1 MIPGIRPTTIPR
13 HASNCDTDVRQK
25 RSLVGSP
32 RKNAKINSRTS
43 PMVKAA
49 NDVQNHAEIKP
60 ITGLRQYLVTTAI
73 ERQLANTGIIVQ
85 QANAANTRMYSM
97 LM

>member
-1 MIPGIRPTTIPR
+1 
-13 HASNCDTDVRQK
+13 
-25 RSLVGSP
+25 
-32 RKNAKINSRTS
+32 
-43 PMVKAA
+43 MVKAA

-60 ITGLRQYLVTTAI
+60 ITGLRQYLVTTAT
-73 ERQLANTGIIVQ
+73 ERQLANAGIIVQ